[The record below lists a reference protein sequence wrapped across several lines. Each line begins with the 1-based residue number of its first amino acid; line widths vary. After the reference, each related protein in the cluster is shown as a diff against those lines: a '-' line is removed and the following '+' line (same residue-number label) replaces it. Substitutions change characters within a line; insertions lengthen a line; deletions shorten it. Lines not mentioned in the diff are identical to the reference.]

1 MSLLTMFGRTK
12 TRQPLFN
19 ADDRDALKWFWNTY
33 LKSRTPWLLVVF
45 AMIFVQGLIYQQF
58 LSLTESGL
66 RVVFDS
72 GAFAELARIC
82 AIVFGVFMLRGILS
96 YVVPRISETL
106 AADAVYRLRCDM
118 VAKYLSLD
126 LSYFDRTNT
135 GDVILRLVQQAEG
148 LSRFIGQTTVNALRD
163 GATVIVVSGYLLYK
177 QPILFLVTLAV
188 VPGILFA
195 IQRVSDRIKVIQA
208 NAETALGQYM
218 TGIEEMTNGMRTIK
232 MSGQE
237 EMEESRLEK
246 TNDGIR
252 HLTVNLQLAQALVLT
267 FLDFAAALA
276 YVLVIGGGGY
286 MVLSPDFDMDGAAMI
301 AFLLGLVLVFDP
313 GRNLSKFFVTLQA
326 SLVLFK
332 SIRRLFLEQAQI
344 YDRPG
349 ATSDFDPQG
358 DIVLDKA
365 SFEYHE
371 GSPVL
376 RSLDMEFKGGQVTSI
391 VGPTGSGKTT
401 ILSLLGRLYEPNDG
415 TVTIGGKDISDI
427 KIKDLRKSFSV
438 VAQDIVVFNK
448 SIIENIR
455 YVRPDAT
462 DEEVAAAAEAAE
474 LSALIAERGDVPV
487 GPKGAQLSGGQ
498 KQRIA
503 IARAFL
509 QDAPIV
515 ILDEAT
521 SALDQRTEERIKSAL
536 NRLSKNRTTI
546 MVAHRLS
553 SVISSDRIYVLE
565 SGAIAEYGTHE
576 ELMANE
582 ALYYNMFVS
591 QQGAY
596 NKDQAAG

>member
-1 MSLLTMFGRTK
+1 M
-12 TRQPLFN
+12 
-19 ADDRDALKWFWNTY
+19 
-33 LKSRTPWLLVVF
+33 
-45 AMIFVQGLIYQQF
+45 
-58 LSLTESGL
+58 
-66 RVVFDS
+66 
-72 GAFAELARIC
+72 
-82 AIVFGVFMLRGILS
+82 
-96 YVVPRISETL
+96 
-106 AADAVYRLRCDM
+106 
-118 VAKYLSLD
+118 
-126 LSYFDRTNT
+126 
-135 GDVILRLVQQAEG
+135 
-148 LSRFIGQTTVNALRD
+148 
-163 GATVIVVSGYLLYK
+163 
-177 QPILFLVTLAV
+177 
-188 VPGILFA
+188 
-195 IQRVSDRIKVIQA
+195 
-208 NAETALGQYM
+208 
-218 TGIEEMTNGMRTIK
+218 
-232 MSGQE
+232 
-237 EMEESRLEK
+237 
-246 TNDGIR
+246 
-252 HLTVNLQLAQALVLT
+252 
-267 FLDFAAALA
+267 
-276 YVLVIGGGGY
+276 
-286 MVLSPDFDMDGAAMI
+286 
-301 AFLLGLVLVFDP
+301 
-313 GRNLSKFFVTLQA
+313 
-326 SLVLFK
+326 
-332 SIRRLFLEQAQI
+332 
-344 YDRPG
+344 
-349 ATSDFDPQG
+349 
-358 DIVLDKA
+358 
-365 SFEYHE
+365 
-371 GSPVL
+371 
-376 RSLDMEFKGGQVTSI
+376 
-391 VGPTGSGKTT
+391 
-401 ILSLLGRLYEPNDG
+401 
-415 TVTIGGKDISDI
+415 TIGGKDISDI

-462 DEEVAAAAEAAE
+462 DDEVAAAAEAAE